1 MATEWTGARVQPRPS
16 LANQVM
22 ADLRQAIASGA
33 FGTNGQLPSE
43 PTLSQQ
49 LGVSR
54 PTVREAIAVLEQ
66 EGLVIRRHG
75 LGTFVMSAV
84 VGLPNIL
91 NVNTGITDMIR
102 AAGKDPATSQ
112 VVVETTVADERI
124 ARQLGIDRGMSVAV
138 IKRIRTADDQPVAL
152 TRDFIRLDEL
162 TARGVLPDGL
172 EAFVEGEDSLY
183 SCLTKIGISITYGV
197 ARVLP
202 ARVTDDLAEALA
214 LPPDA
219 DLLLLE
225 QTDYNSAG
233 SPLLF
238 SEEYLV
244 PGPLAIYVFRRG
256 PG

>member
-1 MATEWTGARVQPRPS
+1 MTTEWTGARVQPRPT
-16 LANQVM
+16 LTNQVV

-33 FGTNGQLPSE
+33 FGSNGQLPSE

-84 VGLPNIL
+84 VDLPNIL

-102 AAGKDPATSQ
+102 SAGKTPGTRNT
-112 VVVETTVADERI
+112 VVDTTVADERI
-124 ARQLGIDRGMSVAV
+124 AAQLDIDAGTAVAV
-138 IKRIRTADDQPVAL
+138 IERTRTADDRPVAL
-152 TRDFIRLDEL
+152 TRDFVRLDH
-162 TARGVLPDGL
+162 LPGQGL
-172 EAFVEGEDSLY
+172 VPERLQSFLEGTESLY
-183 SCLTKIGISITYGV
+183 SYLSSVGVAVTYGV
-197 ARVLP
+197 AHVLP
-202 ARVTDDLAEALA
+202 ARATGELAKALGLA
-214 LPPDA
+214 PDA

-233 SPLLF
+233 APLVF

-244 PGPLAIYVFRRG
+244 PGPLTVYVFRRG

>member
-1 MATEWTGARVQPRPS
+1 MTTEWTGARVQPRPS

-43 PTLSQQ
+43 PALSQQ

-84 VGLPNIL
+84 VELPNIL

-102 AAGKDPATSQ
+102 SAGKDPGARKATVS
-112 VVVETTVADERI
+112 TMAADERI
-124 ARQLGIDRGMSVAV
+124 AGQLGIMPGTSVGV
-138 IKRIRTADDQPVAL
+138 IERTRTADDQPVAL
-152 TRDFIRLDEL
+152 TRDFVRLDHL
-162 TARGVLPDGL
+162 SSHGLLPERL
-172 EAFVEGEDSLY
+172 QSFVGGADSLY
-183 SCLTKIGISITYGV
+183 SYLSSIGVAVTYGV
-197 ARVLP
+197 AKVLP
-202 ARVTDDLAEALA
+202 ARATAELAEALE
-214 LPPDA
+214 LKPDA

-233 SPLLF
+233 APLLF

-244 PGPLAIYVFRRG
+244 PGPLTIYVFRRG